1 MRNYFL
7 TKRFRKRKN
16 EFRKKNGIN
25 VNLYISIWKGG
36 KYERKK

>member
-1 MRNYFL
+1 MNYFFSL
-7 TKRFRKRKN
+7 KQFRKRKE

-36 KYERKK
+36 KYEREK